1 MKKTRILLNFAVIAM
16 LILVL
21 ISIINDAKTPFIKSK
36 KIKIVTTLFPLYD
49 FAKNIGQDKVEVML
63 LLPPGAQ
70 AHSFEPKPSDIARIN
85 QADIFIYTGRFMEP
99 WVEGI
104 IKGISNKNLTII
116 DSSIGI
122 KMIPAVFHDLDEPV
136 GSLDPH
142 IWLDFDND
150 KVITNNI
157 VQALT
162 KKDRVNADNYLK
174 NADIY
179 HKNLSLLDEQ
189 YKKTLSN
196 CNKREIIYGGHYTF
210 GYLAKRYNLK
220 YLAAQGI
227 SPDAEPTAQDLISLV
242 QQIKKDNIKY
252 IFYEEI
258 DSSKIAETLS
268 NETQT
273 KILPLNTA
281 HNISKNDF
289 ERQTSFLSI
298 MKQNL
303 ENLKIGLECSE

>member
-157 VQALT
+157 VQALA